1 MARRQKPPPI
11 LPVGAPQPLK
21 PGYLAAIRTYFLTGL
36 IVAGPVAITIYLTW
50 SFVTWVDGW
59 VTPLIP
65 ASYLPETYLPFQI
78 PGFGLIV
85 ALIGLTLVGFL
96 TANLVGRTLVRFG
109 ENLLDRMP
117 VVRGIYKALKQVFAT
132 VFSQSG
138 TSFRKAGLVEFPQGR
153 LVGRL
158 HFGRAEPVD
167 RALSAWRGRRL
178 GVGVHALRPQSDD
191 RLLLPVAALQGDR
204 AADPRRGSD
213 QARDFGR
220 PDPAGIAPTDDRRR
234 KPRSISRRAAACTAS
249 SRSNR

>member
-50 SFVTWVDGW
+50 AFITWVDGW

-85 ALIGLTLVGFL
+85 ALVGLTLVGFL

-109 ENLLDRMP
+109 ENLLNRMP
-117 VVRGIYKALKQVFAT
+117 VVRGIYKALKQVFTT

-138 TSFRKAGLVEFPQGR
+138 TSFRKAGLVEFPEGAWS
-153 LVGRL
+153 VV
-158 HFGRAEPVD
+158 FISAEPSPSIE
-167 RALSAWRGRRL
+167 RYLPGGRSRT
-178 GVGVHALRPQSDD
+178 GSRSSCPARPT
-191 RLLLPVAALQGDR
+191 R
-204 AADPRRGSD
+204 
-213 QARDFGR
+213 R
-220 PDPAGIAPTDDRRR
+220 PDSSSSCRAPR
-234 KPRSISRRAAACTAS
+234 
-249 SRSNR
+249 